1 MHAGVAQVLS
11 RRGCFGNGCA
21 SSSQLRMQSAMET
34 TALPDSPARLRALL
48 RAVLRLI
55 SQEREKWQIKLRA
68 LGCWPP
74 ARTPVEYEAA
84 GDDVKNENN
93 PAALR
98 QAIQEAVKH
107 WEQEKGTLEAAMRSS
122 CVAEAAD
129 NRAKHTK
136 PAAATERVERPAGAA
151 DDWKQARQTQ
161 SLGELYF
168 ELVKPSTAAEHAVPA
183 TAAAKEKPTRPRKRK
198 ATQQIHKPTAK
209 MSQDKL
215 EQLTPTPRG
224 GHPRGT
230 ATTAAAC
237 SADPS
242 ARRSTAEPGTQP
254 GAKAMPV
261 VVIETPVERLQQTLG
276 YSHDGL
282 KQWAE
287 RRQQEKSLDQMH
299 WQIMSAWHEEEAQ
312 RPSSA
317 DVHRVLRLSSR
328 YTIRER
334 AVWFAI
340 GVVAALIVAV
350 GVSFISDGDS
360 GSVPAPSM
368 REIVELRAGQL
379 TEKARLLREM
389 ERMFENRLEWIAETD
404 GRVLLEIQQEDL
416 SGGAHESSG
425 VAVRVVVVQRNA
437 DQPQWTPVWAVDLVA
452 REERVIRLTP

>member
-1 MHAGVAQVLS
+1 MVD
-11 RRGCFGNGCA
+11 
-21 SSSQLRMQSAMET
+21 AM
-34 TALPDSPARLRALL
+34 
-48 RAVLRLI
+48 
-55 SQEREKWQIKLRA
+55 
-68 LGCWPP
+68 
-74 ARTPVEYEAA
+74 
-84 GDDVKNENN
+84 NEN
-93 PAALR
+93 
-98 QAIQEAVKH
+98 
-107 WEQEKGTLEAAMRSS
+107 EQPPDLEL
-122 CVAEAAD
+122 D
-129 NRAKHTK
+129 
-136 PAAATERVERPAGAA
+136 
-151 DDWKQARQTQ
+151 
-161 SLGELYF
+161 
-168 ELVKPSTAAEHAVPA
+168 
-183 TAAAKEKPTRPRKRK
+183 
-198 ATQQIHKPTAK
+198 
-209 MSQDKL
+209 
-215 EQLTPTPRG
+215 QL
-224 GHPRGT
+224 
-230 ATTAAAC
+230 
-237 SADPS
+237 
-242 ARRSTAEPGTQP
+242 
-254 GAKAMPV
+254 
-261 VVIETPVERLQQTLG
+261 
-276 YSHDGL
+276 L

-299 WQIMSAWHEEEAQ
+299 GQIMSAWHEEEAQ

-452 REERVIRLTP
+452 REERVIRLTPETGALPEGAELSLWTYAADEQMIAVDSNLSLGNIPVESTSSGLQQSGIPAVIHKTDRDGVQYQVYQTVAMLDNEV